1 MEEIVTGTYLEYKK
15 TLDTELAKTAESFVR
30 IGYLL
35 KVARDTEV
43 LKESGYS
50 TVAEFAK
57 AEYGLSKDVV
67 SRFIH
72 INDRFSENGYGETL
86 DSKYK
91 GFGYSKLAE
100 MLTLPDNIA
109 DALVPEMTRQQIQEV
124 KQEVKEEQK
133 VTDLEVLM
141 EEKRQE
147 QIELKTDLE
156 RFIHQYGHD
165 NKKNFKALFK
175 ALADA
180 EADKENC
187 IEKILDVLA
196 PTGVNTVFV
205 RISGRGKLMLSIK
218 GKDEKPELLDMR
230 ANTTVSY
237 TWVEVANA
245 IGYVYKDG
253 TKEAWESLYGEP
265 FEKEEKKA
273 EESKEKEPEQQ
284 SIKQPEQETKKAEAQ
299 EVQED
304 NSGNSVTKEQ
314 ESGIQLSLKLPPEE
328 CKDMLFSKWFEFVAE
343 EKIETACERLV
354 HMRFTEFINTS
365 PQKLGLLVQ
374 TSELTTEETKL
385 DGETVVSVN
394 NGTNHVYFT
403 LPDFQARFRKA
414 FLEPYKKRMSAAEE
428 KKPEV
433 APVQP
438 DSTEEDEQIPG
449 QKTVEDYPEMKPEKK
464 LLESDYVTIAVRC
477 MPGDIVYFL
486 LDQEVMEATVTKLT
500 IGPNKIPM
508 IEAKAGDPNIF
519 MEFNQAEDWD
529 VTIFKSQEAAEKVLV
544 KEE

>member
-15 TLDTELAKTAESFVR
+15 TLDAELTKTAESFVK

-43 LKESGYS
+43 LKESGYA

-57 AEYGLSKDVV
+57 SEYGLSKDIV
-67 SRFIH
+67 SRYIH

-86 DSKYK
+86 DAKYK

-109 DALVPEMTRQQIQEV
+109 DALDPKMTREQIQEV
-124 KQEVKEEQK
+124 KKEVKEEQK

-141 EEKRQE
+141 EEKRPE

-165 NKKNFKALFK
+165 NKKNFKALS
-175 ALADA
+175 AA
-180 EADKENC
+180 EADKENY

-205 RISGRGKLMLSIK
+205 RIAGRGKIMLSIK
-218 GKDEKPELLDMR
+218 GKEEKPELLDTR

-237 TWVEVANA
+237 TWGEVADA

-273 EESKEKEPEQQ
+273 EESKEKEPGKQQ
-284 SIKQPEQETKKAEAQ
+284 SIKQPEQEAKKAE
-299 EVQED
+299 VQKQL
-304 NSGNSVTKEQ
+304 NSEGILEEHSSESVTKE
-314 ESGIQLSLKLPPEE
+314 
-328 CKDMLFSKWFEFVAE
+328 
-343 EKIETACERLV
+343 
-354 HMRFTEFINTS
+354 
-365 PQKLGLLVQ
+365 
-374 TSELTTEETKL
+374 
-385 DGETVVSVN
+385 
-394 NGTNHVYFT
+394 
-403 LPDFQARFRKA
+403 
-414 FLEPYKKRMSAAEE
+414 LENVI
-428 KKPEV
+428 KKPES
-433 APVQP
+433 QGQ
-438 DSTEEDEQIPG
+438 DKEDEQIPG
-449 QKTVEDYPEMKPEKK
+449 QKTVEDYPEMKPEKPK
-464 LLESDYVTIAVRC
+464 APENDYTSIALRRL
-477 MPGDIVYFL
+477 PG
-486 LDQEVMEATVTKLT
+486 QEVYYIDAEVKHGTVTCIT
-500 IGPNKIPM
+500 IDESLVPQIQVL
-508 IEAKAGDPNIF
+508 GDDGQHQVF
-519 MEFNQAEDWD
+519 DQAEQWG
-529 VTIFKSQEAAEKVLV
+529 TLIFKSQEAAEKALV